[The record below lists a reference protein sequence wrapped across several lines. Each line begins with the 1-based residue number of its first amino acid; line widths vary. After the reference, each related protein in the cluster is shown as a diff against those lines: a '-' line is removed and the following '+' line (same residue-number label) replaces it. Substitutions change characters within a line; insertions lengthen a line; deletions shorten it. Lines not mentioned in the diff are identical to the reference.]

1 MGNKTACGQPRM
13 LSLVIGARSY
23 VSVSFE
29 RPSVGRGCAM
39 AEENCKTHAK
49 HFDRVHSAQ
58 LQSRTLQDIWHNA
71 YGDDYPAE
79 VNPSAFYSRPTFRQL
94 VSGLQIE
101 PGQTIVDLG
110 CGTGGA
116 GLWVAQ
122 DLGVKLIGIDLS
134 AAGVAAGRE
143 SADAM
148 GLGDAARFL
157 EGDMTATG
165 LASASCDGALSL
177 DVLCFVPDKPAVLR
191 EVARILRPGA
201 RFGFT
206 TWEQEGYSDRLKAVQ
221 LTDHAPTLPRLALT
235 SSLMKSPPAGG
246 TNRRPHSRAS
256 WRRSRI
262 WRPSSIG
269 RMPIISWRWHAECWT
284 TCRSADTLPSSRGAA
299 DPIAHVRQV

>member
-1 MGNKTACGQPRM
+1 
-13 LSLVIGARSY
+13 
-23 VSVSFE
+23 
-29 RPSVGRGCAM
+29 M
-39 AEENCKTHAK
+39 AEENRKTHAK

-79 VNPSAFYSRPTFRQL
+79 VNPSAFYSRPTFQQL

-110 CGTGGA
+110 CGNGGA

-134 AAGVAAGRE
+134 AAGVAAGTETAR
-143 SADAM
+143 AL
-148 GLGDAARFL
+148 GLGDTARFL

-177 DVLCFVPDKPAVLR
+177 DVLCFVPDKPAALR

-201 RFGFT
+201 RFGIT
-206 TWEQEGYSDRLKAVQ
+206 TWEQEGYSDRLKAAQ
-221 LTDHAPTLPRLALT
+221 LTDHAPTLAEAGFDVEFYEEPPGWRHQQKAALESILASEQDLAAE
-235 SSLMKSPPAGG
+235 LDRPNADHFMALARGMLNDMPL
-246 TNRRPHSRAS
+246 RRYVVVLA
-256 WRRSRI
+256 RRR
-262 WRPSSIG
+262 
-269 RMPIISWRWHAECWT
+269 
-284 TCRSADTLPSSRGAA
+284 
-299 DPIAHVRQV
+299 